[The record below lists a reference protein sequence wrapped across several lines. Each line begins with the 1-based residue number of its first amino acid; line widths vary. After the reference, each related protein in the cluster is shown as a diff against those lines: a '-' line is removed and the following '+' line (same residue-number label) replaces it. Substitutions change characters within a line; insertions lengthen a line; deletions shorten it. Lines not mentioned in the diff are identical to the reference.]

1 MAEHGT
7 ILIPDFEYKDR
18 VKRAAA
24 IQQRK
29 GKPLILLRNNLSSY
43 FSLFVCLYIKS
54 FKLIIERQT

>member
-24 IQQRK
+24 ILQRK
-29 GKPLILLRNNLSSY
+29 GKHLTFIN
-43 FSLFVCLYIKS
+43 I
-54 FKLIIERQT
+54 